1 MIVYRIVKI
10 ELAKTYYVI
19 LDNVSD
25 TSSRLFASWSD
36 AWDAMAKAV
45 GDAPEGT
52 QVFARNI
59 T

>member
-1 MIVYRIVKI
+1 MIVYQIKQI
-10 ELAKTYYVI
+10 TLGKTYYAI
-19 LDNVSD
+19 FDNVSD

-45 GDAPEGT
+45 GDAPEGS

-59 T
+59 

>member
-1 MIVYRIVKI
+1 MSYEIKS
-10 ELAKTYYVI
+10 LDLGGSTYYAI
-19 LDNVSD
+19 FDNTSRP
-25 TSSRLFASWSD
+25 SSRLFASWSD

-59 T
+59 

>member
-1 MIVYRIVKI
+1 MIVYQIKQI
-10 ELAKTYYVI
+10 TLGKTYYAI
-19 LDNVSD
+19 FDNVSD

-45 GDAPEGT
+45 GDAPDDA

-59 T
+59 